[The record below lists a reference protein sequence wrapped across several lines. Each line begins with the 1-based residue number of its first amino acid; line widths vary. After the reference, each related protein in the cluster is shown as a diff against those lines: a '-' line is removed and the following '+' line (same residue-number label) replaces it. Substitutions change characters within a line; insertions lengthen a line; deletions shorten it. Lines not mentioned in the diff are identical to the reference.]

1 MKRSLYALQ
10 AFGTALLLLA
20 ATACSQDDSF
30 APTDSGRLPQ
40 GNEPMTFLAS
50 GLQRTASSATPASRA
65 SIDNDWKDIS
75 KIAVLMNGEAKVYDV
90 TPAEDFLT
98 ARLTAADPFRW
109 TTDMTTAEISAWW
122 PYTDSDN
129 DGIPDATIPPVVV
142 KKDQSSDEDY
152 ANSDYIAVSNQ
163 QVSFGTPAELQFSH
177 RTARIVLKLASSTVD
192 LSSVSISINNLS
204 AVNGNPQVITPRK
217 VEDGTYE
224 ALVAPQRIMAQT
236 QIASIT
242 TLGGKTFIYKISNET
257 EWAEGKYYT
266 YTIELVE

>member
-1 MKRSLYALQ
+1 
-10 AFGTALLLLA
+10 
-20 ATACSQDDSF
+20 
-30 APTDSGRLPQ
+30 
-40 GNEPMTFLAS
+40 
-50 GLQRTASSATPASRA
+50 
-65 SIDNDWKDIS
+65 
-75 KIAVLMNGEAKVYDV
+75 MNGEAKVYDV

-142 KKDQSSDEDY
+142 KKDQSSDENY

>member
-1 MKRSLYALQ
+1 
-10 AFGTALLLLA
+10 
-20 ATACSQDDSF
+20 
-30 APTDSGRLPQ
+30 
-40 GNEPMTFLAS
+40 
-50 GLQRTASSATPASRA
+50 
-65 SIDNDWKDIS
+65 
-75 KIAVLMNGEAKVYDV
+75 MNGEAKVYDV

-142 KKDQSSDEDY
+142 KKDQSSDENY

-204 AVNGNPQVITPRK
+204 Q
-217 VEDGTYE
+217 
-224 ALVAPQRIMAQT
+224 
-236 QIASIT
+236 
-242 TLGGKTFIYKISNET
+242 
-257 EWAEGKYYT
+257 
-266 YTIELVE
+266 

>member
-1 MKRSLYALQ
+1 
-10 AFGTALLLLA
+10 
-20 ATACSQDDSF
+20 
-30 APTDSGRLPQ
+30 
-40 GNEPMTFLAS
+40 
-50 GLQRTASSATPASRA
+50 
-65 SIDNDWKDIS
+65 
-75 KIAVLMNGEAKVYDV
+75 MNGEAKVYDV

-142 KKDQSSDEDY
+142 KKDQSSDENY

-177 RTARIVLKLASSTVD
+177 RTAHIIVNLTSETLD
-192 LSSVSISINNLS
+192 LTTASVSFSNLS
-204 AVNGNPQVITPRK
+204 ESNGNPQVITPRK

-224 ALVAPQRIMAQT
+224 ALVAPQVLTAQT
-236 QIASIT
+236 QFVTIVASN
-242 TLGGKTFIYKISNET
+242 GKSYIYELQKET
-257 EWAEGKYYT
+257 QWQEGHFYT
-266 YTIELVE
+266 YTITVE